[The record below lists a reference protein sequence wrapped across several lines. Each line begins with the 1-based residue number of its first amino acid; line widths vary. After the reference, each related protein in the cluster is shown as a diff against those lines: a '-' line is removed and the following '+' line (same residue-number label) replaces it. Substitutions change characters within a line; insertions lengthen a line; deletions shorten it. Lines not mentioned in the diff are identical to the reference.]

1 MNLPITGAV
10 QDLVQRRMSHL
21 QAFAWVAREALP
33 PPKLPLLL
41 LYHCL
46 SPLRLCGDP
55 QFCVQ
60 RGSATHVERAEQGS
74 TCYGDLKVMPFRCA
88 FSRLLED
95 WPRGCG

>member
-21 QAFAWVAREALP
+21 QALAWVAREALP

-60 RGSATHVERAEQGS
+60 RGSATHVGRAEQGS
-74 TCYGDLKVMPFRCA
+74 TAPAMGISKSCLFAVR
-88 FSRLLED
+88 SV
-95 WPRGCG
+95 GC